1 MKTTDWSRLF
11 EVKKTQNPNVELI
24 QTPLEFPGTND
35 QVVVRVRKSP
45 QGYLVDDG
53 GDTEWF
59 IEASGFSLESAGIEA
74 SKKHLYETLGV
85 EFNDDLVLF
94 QRVETDAQLPM
105 AVIQVAQAAVAFYEV
120 ASNRL
125 ERKEGRFRKE
135 LKEALREVAAEDG
148 FEVSEDCAIAA
159 LQGQKADY
167 RLTKKALKN
176 PIYVFAASDK
186 ARLLEAQLAFLA
198 LDREVPVIAIAESQ
212 EKVGRRNFER
222 AGYFTTKCLAY
233 DKGSMRDLMASL
245 N

>member
-11 EVKKTQNPNVELI
+11 EIRKTQSPNVELVK
-24 QTPLEFPGTND
+24 TPLEFPGTND

-45 QGYLVDDG
+45 NGFLVDDG
-53 GDTEWF
+53 GDAEWF
-59 IEASGFSLESAGIEA
+59 IETSGFSLEAASVET
-74 SKKHLYETLGV
+74 SKKHLHETLGV
-85 EFNDDLVLF
+85 EFNDDFVLF
-94 QRVETDAQLPM
+94 QRVEKEALLPM
-105 AVIQVAQAAVAFYEV
+105 AVIRVAQAAVAFYEV

-125 ERKEGRFRKE
+125 ERKEGRFRNE
-135 LKEALREVAAEDG
+135 LKEALREVASEDG
-148 FEVSEDCAIAA
+148 FEVSEDCAIDE

-167 RLTKKALKN
+167 RLTKKALKQ

-233 DKGSMRDLMASL
+233 DKGAMRDLVASL
-245 N
+245 H